1 MPEDLIQKLVNSSHF
16 NQGFMTVE
24 FIAAALLD
32 MEWHAA
38 TEEQAYDVNEFEKNA
53 MQKYGLINEIIPRYR
68 STYFSHIFS
77 GGYAVGYY
85 VYLWAEILDA
95 DAFDAFKEAGDI
107 FDQETAGKFRKHI
120 LTEGGWG
127 EPMDQYLL
135 FRGKQPT
142 EVPLLRNRGLLK

>member
-1 MPEDLIQKLVNSSHF
+1 
-16 NQGFMTVE
+16 
-24 FIAAALLD
+24 
-32 MEWHAA
+32 
-38 TEEQAYDVNEFEKNA
+38 
-53 MQKYGLINEIIPRYR
+53 
-68 STYFSHIFS
+68 
-77 GGYAVGYY
+77 VGYY

-95 DAFDAFKEAGDI
+95 DAFDTFEEAGDI

-142 EVPLLRNRGLLK
+142 EIPLLRNRGLLK